1 MPDARNSLSV
11 SVVIAVYNGAATVAH
26 AIDSALAQRFDG
38 FEVIVVND
46 GSTDGTAVV
55 LDSYHNR
62 IRVLTIA
69 NRGCGGAR
77 NAALSATR
85 GRYLAF
91 LDADDTWTPDKLA
104 ATVAPM
110 GGDNAI
116 VLSYSNL
123 AAISP
128 DGSAAQPIVS
138 VDQTHAPS
146 MDDMLARWWPII
158 PSTVVVRWD
167 AFVACGGFDGDF
179 RGASGYEDALLWLL
193 LRERGPFAYIPEP
206 LVTYRTEGTAI
217 RMAKYL
223 PQQALFITKVH
234 QRYGSKA
241 RGLIRSTRDAYPAAL
256 GHEGL
261 IALRRGDYLTA
272 RAFFVRAL
280 RYRPSDLK
288 TAMRLLRTWLPAR
301 LAQILT
307 GRTARS

>member
-1 MPDARNSLSV
+1 LPDATNSFAT
-11 SVVIAVYNGAATVAH
+11 SVVIVVYNGAAIVAG

-46 GSTDGTAVV
+46 GSTDKTAAV
-55 LDSYHNR
+55 LESYRDR
-62 IRVLTIA
+62 IRVMSIT

-77 NAALSATR
+77 NAALSIAR

-91 LDADDTWTPDKLA
+91 LDADDAWTPDKLA

-110 GGDNAI
+110 ERDNKV
-116 VLSYSNL
+116 VLTYSNL
-123 AAISP
+123 APLAS
-128 DGSAAQPIVS
+128 DGSAPEPIVWS
-138 VDQTHAPS
+138 DAAHAPS
-146 MDDMLARWWPII
+146 MDDMLTRWWPII
-158 PSTVVVRWD
+158 PSTVVVRRN
-167 AFVACGGFDGDF
+167 AFVACGGFDVDF

-193 LRERGPFAYIPEP
+193 LRELGPFAYVSDQ
-206 LVTYRTEGTAI
+206 LVTYRTEGAAT

-223 PQQALFITKVH
+223 PQQDLFIAKVH

-261 IALRRGDYLTA
+261 IAMRRGDYPTA
-272 RAFFVRAL
+272 RAYFVRAL

-288 TAMRLLRTWLPAR
+288 IAMRLLRTFLPAR
-301 LAQILT
+301 LAWMLS